1 MIWREEERSRIK
13 AVLMDNLRG
22 LLGIRRMDRVPIA
35 QNGELCVVVKGV
47 DERIDESVLWFG
59 LMERMK
65 NMISKRVYVG
75 GCVGIHLVS
84 LPKKRW
90 VDSVNDCSKKRGLNV
105 GQARRK
111 VYDRNE
117 W

>member
-47 DERIDESVLWFG
+47 DERIDECSMVWPY
-59 LMERMK
+59 RK
-65 NMISKRVYVG
+65 NEEHDFEKGVCGRVRGYSFSKSTEEEVG
-75 GCVGIHLVS
+75 
-84 LPKKRW
+84 
-90 VDSVNDCSKKRGLNV
+90 
-105 GQARRK
+105 
-111 VYDRNE
+111 
-117 W
+117 